1 MESRIISVAD
11 TFDALTSKRPYR
23 PAMTIDEARTELL
36 CVSGT
41 QLDPTLVQLIVK
53 LIDNGTLV
61 ASHAHADED
70 HHHGASDLLQA
81 I

>member
-1 MESRIISVAD
+1 
-11 TFDALTSKRPYR
+11 
-23 PAMTIDEARTELL
+23 MTIAEARTELL
-36 CVSGT
+36 RVSGT
-41 QLDPTLVQLIVK
+41 QLDPSLVGLIVK

-61 ASHAHADED
+61 ASPVHADED